1 MKRLIS
7 VLIMIC
13 MVMTMGCFS
22 ASAANEDA
30 VGDTSENDCTSAVV
44 IGDSTETIVEDAEET
59 VFETIED
66 DENPGVSPRITVP
79 NGCVSC
85 IKRIMVWP
93 AHYDATDKTIR
104 YSKDYYAFYTWAEAT
119 EFGGTLSVPTKD
131 TANLMYAFTSKTG
144 YTANAW
150 RMQVTYNIYS
160 DYYGSYPLYYDF
172 EASPSCVANRTSDGT
187 VRFECN
193 GQPGHQSVYLTT
205 SFTAPISYENQP
217 EILLNGAFVYY
228 DKTTKT
234 RQASLSWARTLFNQ

>member
-1 MKRLIS
+1 MFE
-7 VLIMIC
+7 
-13 MVMTMGCFS
+13 MV
-22 ASAANEDA
+22 EE
-30 VGDTSENDCTSAVV
+30 GDDTPS
-44 IGDSTETIVEDAEET
+44 
-59 VFETIED
+59 
-66 DENPGVSPRITVP
+66 VSPRITVP

-104 YSKDYYAFYTWAEAT
+104 YNKDYYAFYTWEEAN

-160 DYYGSYPLYYDF
+160 DYYGSYPQYYDF

-193 GQPGHQSVYLTT
+193 GQPGHQTVYLTT

-234 RQASLSWARTLFNQ
+234 QQASLSWARTLFNQ